1 MNENW
6 RTLMK
11 KLIAHLKTWNKWR
24 KSSLNS
30 RLYKL
35 GVLFGLAKSPTIE
48 LNYEFYKKLNKKE
61 R

>member
-1 MNENW
+1 
-6 RTLMK
+6 MK
-11 KLIAHLKTWNKWR
+11 KLIEHLKIWNEWR
-24 KSSLNS
+24 KGCLNS

-35 GVLFGLAKSPTIE
+35 GVLFGLTKSPTME

>member
-1 MNENW
+1 
-6 RTLMK
+6 MK
-11 KLIAHLKTWNKWR
+11 KLIVHLKTWNEWR
-24 KSSLNS
+24 KGCLNS

-35 GVLFGLAKSPTIE
+35 GVLFGLAKSPTME